1 MELITKTAGEL
12 TGVRYV
18 IEGGE
23 EKTPEPEEVGA
34 PEGTTFKVRNL
45 FYNTPVRRKFLKSP
59 HDGSRLHAVT

>member
-23 EKTPEPEEVGA
+23 EKTLEPEEIGA
-34 PEGTTFKVRNL
+34 PEGTTFQVRNV
-45 FYNTPVRRKFLKSP
+45 FYNTPVQTEISQSP
-59 HDGSRLHAVT
+59 PD